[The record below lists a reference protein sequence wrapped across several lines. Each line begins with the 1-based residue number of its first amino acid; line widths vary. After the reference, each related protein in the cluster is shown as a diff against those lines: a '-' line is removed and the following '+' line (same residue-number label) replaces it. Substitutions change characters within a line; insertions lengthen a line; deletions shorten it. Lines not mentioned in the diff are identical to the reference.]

1 MAIHGASRQEIR
13 HSIQGCLL
21 RLMDQADAHP
31 ELDGEGLQLWLEYEL
46 EALRPRPL
54 VALALNMIFQRIFE
68 F

>member
-1 MAIHGASRQEIR
+1 
-13 HSIQGCLL
+13 
-21 RLMDQADAHP
+21 MDQADAHP